1 MDKFKYLKLGDL
13 IEEKTS
19 GVFSGWTDGEPY
31 NEDGYI
37 YMYPSDGYSA
47 IYELSDYLKIN
58 LNEAAKILLSEK
70 TEVFYN
76 VNGWYEVEIKRG

>member
-13 IEEKTS
+13 IEEKS
-19 GVFSGWTDGEPY
+19 RRVVSGWNDGEPY

-47 IYELSDYLKIN
+47 IYELSDYLKVN
-58 LNEAAKILLSEK
+58 LNEATRILLSEQ

-76 VNGWYEVEIKRG
+76 TKGWYEIEIKRG

>member
-13 IEEKTS
+13 IEEKSS
-19 GVFSGWTDGEPY
+19 GVVSGWNDGEPY

-58 LNEAAKILLSEK
+58 LNEAARILSSEQ
-70 TEVFYN
+70 TEVRYN
-76 VNGWYEVEIKRG
+76 SNGWYEIEIKRG

>member
-19 GVFSGWTDGEPY
+19 GVVSGWNDGEPFQ
-31 NEDGYI
+31 EDGYI
-37 YMYPSDGYSA
+37 YMYPSNGYSA
-47 IYELSDYLKIN
+47 IYELSEYLKIN

-70 TEVFYN
+70 TEVLYN
-76 VNGWYEVEIKRG
+76 SNGWYEIEIKRG

>member
-1 MDKFKYLKLGDL
+1 MDKFKYEKLGDL
-13 IEEKTS
+13 IEEKSS
-19 GVFSGWTDGEPY
+19 GVVSGWNNGEPY

-37 YMYPSDGYSA
+37 YIYPSDGYSA

-58 LNEAAKILLSEK
+58 LNEAAKMLLSEQ

-76 VNGWYEVEIKRG
+76 ANGWYELEIKRG